1 MALGPRLELRQ
12 GQMLVMTPQLQ
23 QAIKLLQLSNLELS
37 RYVEEELERNP
48 LLEAVEETAP
58 VAPVNGIDAADSAP
72 DEPASLQLLTLDDNG
87 PMPEPGGELDTDF
100 DNVYADESRAD
111 RTPDLASDL
120 MSDRSSDRAN
130 DQEASP
136 GEGELFWATGSGSG
150 EGIGPQAEDYVAA
163 TPTLFDHLRGQLQLA
178 ASDQR
183 TRIIGA
189 YLIDLIDEAGYFSGD
204 LADAAENLGIPPEEA
219 EWVLKLIQTF
229 DPTGI
234 GARNLRECLAL
245 QLAQRN
251 RLDPM
256 MSACLDRLDL
266 LGKRDYEALAKVTG
280 ATREDVADMLSDIRA
295 CHPKPGIAFG
305 GEPAAPVVPDVF
317 VRRAPDG
324 AWVVELN
331 TETLPRVLVNQS
343 YHARISRGSG
353 DAKLK
358 SYLSECLTNAN
369 WLVKSLDQ
377 RARTI
382 IKVSGEIVRQQEA
395 FFTHGVEHLK
405 PLNLRTIA
413 EAISMHESTVSRVT
427 SNKFVAT
434 PRGVFE
440 LKYFFT
446 SSIAATGGADAHSAE
461 AVRHRIRELIEREEP
476 QGVLSDDNIVDI
488 LRKSGIDIARRTVA
502 KYREALH
509 IPSSVQRRRE
519 KRVYA

>member
-1 MALGPRLELRQ
+1 
-12 GQMLVMTPQLQ
+12 MLVMTPQLQ

-48 LLEAVEETAP
+48 LLEAVEEVASSAP
-58 VAPVNGIDAADSAP
+58 VDGIDATGDLPA
-72 DEPASLQLLTLDDNG
+72 EPATLQLLTLDEGG
-87 PMPEPGGELDTDF
+87 PMPVPGGDLDTDF
-100 DNVYADESRAD
+100 DNVYADEARAD
-111 RTPDLASDL
+111 RACDPASDL
-120 MSDRSSDRAN
+120 MSDRASDRAN
-130 DQEASP
+130 DQAASP
-136 GEGELFWATGSGSG
+136 GEGELFWATGSAGSG
-150 EGIGPQAEDYVAA
+150 EGAGPQAEDYVAA
-163 TPTLFDHLRGQLQLA
+163 APTLFEHLREQLLLA
-178 ASDQR
+178 AGDQR

-189 YLIDLIDEAGYFSGD
+189 YLIDLIDETGYFSSD
-204 LADAAENLGIPPEEA
+204 LTDAAENLGVPVREA
-219 EWVLKLIQTF
+219 ERVLALIQTF

-245 QLAQRN
+245 QLAQKN

-280 ATREDVADMLSDIRA
+280 ATREDVADMLSDIRS

-305 GEPAAPVVPDVF
+305 GEPAAPVVPDIF
-317 VRRAPDG
+317 VRKAPDG
-324 AWVVELN
+324 SWVVELN
-331 TETLPRVLVNQS
+331 SETLPRVLVNQS
-343 YHARISRGSG
+343 YHAKVSRGVG

-358 SYLSECLTNAN
+358 SYLSECLANAN

-395 FFTHGVEHLK
+395 FFSHGVEHLK

-446 SSIAATGGADAHSAE
+446 SSIASTGGSDAHSAE

-476 QGVLSDDNIVDI
+476 DSVLSDDNIVDI